1 MLSLNLK
8 IFLIVVEVIFLL
20 VILINIR
27 NKRLLLKYS
36 LLWLVAIA
44 MMICVVIFPQLLFY
58 IRIFLGMEVVSN
70 LVFMLGW
77 LTLLVLTF
85 ALTIIVSEQK
95 KKITLLIEEVGILDN
110 KIKEL
115 KNDKEDNK

>member
-77 LTLLVLTF
+77 LTLLALTF